1 MIGFGYS
8 YFSLVHLSSIEGR
21 LLICQVYI
29 NIQCRPSENVSSV
42 SISSLCFPF
51 VDLKIRKKY
60 FRTCVLGFQFQSS
73 AQVDLATSSNMVF
86 KSRNHTGDSMES
98 HSEQSGKICRLL
110 HPAPRPVEK
119 VTLPHS
125 SPWFCPRTNK
135 IERLCKNGWFLPA
148 KTIAGS
154 RENQANDH
162 ILLKLFPH

>member
-29 NIQCRPSENVSSV
+29 HIQCRPSENVSSV

-51 VDLKIRKKY
+51 VDLKIRKIL
-60 FRTCVLGFQFQSS
+60 CIGFPIPIICSS
-73 AQVDLATSSNMVF
+73 GSSNMVF
-86 KSRNHTGDSMES
+86 KSCNHTGDSMES
-98 HSEQSGKICRLL
+98 HSEQSGKICQLL
-110 HPAPRPVEK
+110 HPALGPVEK